1 MYTPLYV
8 KTDYELL
15 SCLINTKSLINK
27 CLENN
32 INCLGI
38 CNNNLNGTMEFYYEC
53 IKNSIKPIIGLEVT
67 LKDKDG
73 QLRIVLLYAINI
85 DGYKNLIKLSNI
97 QNERIITGKDLIK
110 YKDNILCIFK

>member
-53 IKNSIKPIIGLEVT
+53 IK
-67 LKDKDG
+67 
-73 QLRIVLLYAINI
+73 
-85 DGYKNLIKLSNI
+85 SNI
-97 QNERIITGKDLIK
+97 KR
-110 YKDNILCIFK
+110 